1 LTRAEAAGIWPDDD
15 CGCWKGHVGWLT
27 EELARA
33 RALRRF
39 RIEKKLLNMIV
50 SPIGITTEI
59 LYDSKS
65 LRA

>member
-1 LTRAEAAGIWPDDD
+1 M
-15 CGCWKGHVGWLT
+15 GWT
-27 EELARA
+27 MEELARA

-39 RIEKKLLNMIV
+39 TIEKKLLNMIV